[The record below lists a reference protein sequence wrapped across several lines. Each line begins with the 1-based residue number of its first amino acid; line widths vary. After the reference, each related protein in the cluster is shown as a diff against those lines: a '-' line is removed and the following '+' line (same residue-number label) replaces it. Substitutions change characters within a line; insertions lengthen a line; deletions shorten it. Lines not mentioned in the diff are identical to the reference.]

1 MIEVSN
7 NIFSS
12 IGGNEIFRD
21 EKFLYPE
28 FVPERLPFRDA
39 QIDEIAHALKPVLR
53 GGRPQ
58 NLFVFGPSGTGKT
71 VTVKYVLRELE
82 KFSDRAKGLY
92 LNCFEFNT
100 RQAILSKAC
109 NFLGVPVPRRG
120 IATDEVYS
128 ELLSALKRSDFTPII
143 VLDELDQLLQG
154 GIASNILYDLLRVV
168 EFQKSRLGIVII
180 SNEGSLVSGLDSRV
194 RSSLLHLPV
203 EFVPYKPAQLKE
215 ILRER
220 AKYAFHDSVL
230 ERDVINVAAA
240 HAAKNNG
247 DARLAIES
255 LLRAGRIA
263 VRTKSSK
270 VKVLHLKNA
279 FDSIHSRSLDKAKD
293 FLDKNEKTILRMLC
307 KKDNVFSGALF
318 KEFSGK
324 TGNALTQRSFR
335 KKLNRLESLKLVSME
350 LKEKGMRGR
359 TRIIKLAQPR
369 KEIENVLK

>member
-1 MIEVSN
+1 MTR
-7 NIFSS
+7 NIFSKVS
-12 IGGNEIFRD
+12 ENEIFRD

-28 FVPERLPFRDA
+28 FVPERLPFRDT
-39 QIDEIAHALKPVLR
+39 QIDEIALALKPVLR
-53 GGRPQ
+53 GQRPQ

-82 KFSDRAKGLY
+82 EFSDRAKGLY

-128 ELLSALKRSDFTPII
+128 ELLSALKRSDFTPVI
-143 VLDELDQLLQG
+143 VLDELDQLLSG
-154 GIASNILYDLLRVV
+154 GIASNVLYDLLRVV

-180 SNEGSLVSGLDSRV
+180 SNEESLVSKLDSRV
-194 RSSLLHLPV
+194 RSSLLHSPV
-203 EFVPYKPAQLKE
+203 EFAPYTPQQLKE

-220 AKYAFHDSVL
+220 AKYAFNESVL
-230 ERDVINVAAA
+230 GKDVINVAAA
-240 HAAKNNG
+240 HAAKNKG

-263 VRTKSSK
+263 ARAGSSK
-270 VKVLHLKNA
+270 VKVLHLRQA
-279 FDSIHSRSLDKAKD
+279 FDSIHSRALDKAKD
-293 FLDKNEKTILRMLC
+293 FLDENEKTILRMLC
-307 KKDNVFSGALF
+307 EKDNVFSGALF
-318 KEFSGK
+318 KEFSKK

-350 LKEKGMRGR
+350 LKERGMRGR
-359 TRIIKLAQPR
+359 TRVVKLAQSK
-369 KEIENVLK
+369 KETEAVLR